1 MTERVWTVPAD
12 VAGARLDAV
21 VAERWPELSR
31 SQVRRAHDEGR
42 LTLNGRPPKKAGVP
56 VRAGDVVCVDVHD
69 APTGEAPQAEAIPLR
84 VVYEDEHLVVV
95 DKPAGLVVHP
105 APGHAGGTLVNA
117 LVHHLDELAE
127 SEDAPDRPGIVH
139 RIDKDTSGLLV
150 VAKSLAAMT
159 GLQAQFAAH
168 TAHRR
173 YRAVVLGPRLAD
185 EGTFETLFDRHPR
198 DRKRFTGRVSRGRRA
213 CTHWRVLARGEALA
227 LVELALETG
236 RTHQIRVHMSE
247 HGHPVV
253 ADPIYGRPVPKGGVG
268 RAAIELAAARRM
280 PRLALHAAEL
290 GFVHPATGE
299 ALRFTAP
306 DPEDLAR
313 LIATIDAG

>member
-1 MTERVWTVPAD
+1 LSERVWTIAAD
-12 VAGARLDAV
+12 VAGARLDQV

-31 SQVRRAHDEGR
+31 SQVRRAVDEGR
-42 LTLNGRPPKKAGVP
+42 LTVNGRPPKKAGVA
-56 VRAGDVVCVDVHD
+56 VRVGDVVCLEHVEVT
-69 APTGEAPQAEAIPLR
+69 AGEGPEGEAIPLTI
-84 VVYEDEHLVVV
+84 VFEDEHLVVV

-105 APGHAGGTLVNA
+105 APGHATGTLVNA

-127 SEDAPDRPGIVH
+127 TEDAPDRPGIVH

-150 VAKSLAAMT
+150 VAKTGLAMA

-173 YRAVVLGPRLAD
+173 YRAVVFGPRLD
-185 EGTFETLFDRHPR
+185 EAGTIETLYDRHPR

-213 CTHWRVLARGEALA
+213 CTHWRVLVRGEALA
-227 LVELALETG
+227 LLELTLETG

-247 HGHPVV
+247 RGHPIV
-253 ADPIYGRPVPKGGVG
+253 ADPIYGRPAPKGGVG
-268 RAAIELAAARRM
+268 RAAVELAAARRM

-290 GFVHPATGE
+290 GFVHPVTAAE
-299 ALRFTAP
+299 LDFAAP
-306 DPEDLAR
+306 DPPDLAR
-313 LIATIDAG
+313 LVAAVDGA